1 MIWWCLKFKDKLKE
15 VNIPNDLLKIYIDD
29 VNGVHQTIKAGTEYI
44 DGELRHNKE
53 KEEEEN
59 NSTEDE
65 RTMKVVKEIA
75 NSIDPMVQM
84 TIDVPSKHEDQ
95 RVPMLD
101 VKAWLDESNGKEIYY
116 LFYEKTN

>member
-1 MIWWCLKFKDKLKE
+1 M
-15 VNIPNDLLKIYIDD
+15 YIK
-29 VNGVHQTIKAGTEYI
+29 GK
-44 DGELRHNKE
+44 LRHNKE

-75 NSIDPMVQM
+75 NSMDPKVQM

-95 RVPMLD
+95 RVPMLY
-101 VKAWLDESNGKEIYY
+101 VKAWLDESKGKEIYY
-116 LFYEKTN
+116 LFYEKPTKNRYVI